1 VRKFNLEQVSRGV
14 RRTVPNIVQCE
25 IWRHWES
32 LTKPDEDSVAEISLT
47 PHLFMK
53 KSQKISYKQAKK
65 VRVMPSS
72 EVVTADL
79 IVTYFDGEA
88 TLMLRSEAEE
98 IFGQLLPEYLEDQ
111 KKEGK
116 K

>member
-1 VRKFNLEQVSRGV
+1 MV
-14 RRTVPNIVQCE
+14 
-25 IWRHWES
+25 
-32 LTKPDEDSVAEISLT
+32 EISLT